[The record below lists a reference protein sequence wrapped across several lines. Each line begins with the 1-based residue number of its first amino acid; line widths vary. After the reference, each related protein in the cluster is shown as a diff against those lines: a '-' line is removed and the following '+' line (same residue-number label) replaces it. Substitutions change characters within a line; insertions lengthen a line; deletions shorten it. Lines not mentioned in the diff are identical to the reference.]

1 MIPNQNEIIKKSN
14 FYRKKRND
22 CKVECVLFM
31 VVISMQ
37 PHAKIGQNDH
47 RESAPHFS
55 PKMIIDVFGALFLSP
70 SYNAPNTSTL
80 IWELPL
86 LCVIMYPWARIVLVL
101 SLSLAPSCPIRVWS
115 SHPELFLVLM
125 RDRPSTNDPERE
137 PSHNDHRLAR
147 WGFNYNV
154 QKFWWT
160 ILSIWI
166 PLGPVYIIKY
176 RSSFW
181 KLQS

>member
-37 PHAKIGQNDH
+37 PHAKIGKNDH

-80 IWELPL
+80 I
-86 LCVIMYPWARIVLVL
+86 
-101 SLSLAPSCPIRVWS
+101 
-115 SHPELFLVLM
+115 
-125 RDRPSTNDPERE
+125 
-137 PSHNDHRLAR
+137 
-147 WGFNYNV
+147 
-154 QKFWWT
+154 
-160 ILSIWI
+160 
-166 PLGPVYIIKY
+166 
-176 RSSFW
+176 
-181 KLQS
+181 